1 MELDHAAP
9 NVSNHG
15 LLKAKG
21 QNSTCL
27 STSSHSCCSTA
38 TRGGNNSYGNCSLS
52 NIFDDDEER
61 IDIFGENSM
70 VGLTTVLLMEQNLNC
85 AADHSESI
93 ERRKMQRKNS
103 SINSIKSF
111 GTESGTWQGSCNSF
125 IGMDDELLDLSFTV
139 NDFDKQNDGLS
150 LHKSLNENTLGA
162 GAGQTKRI
170 PRNLSKKDIELSNYK
185 NKSSPKSFKACIQGM
200 QRTALSK
207 ATNSV
212 FVTGGGMQRCFGD
225 DNGNSGADHSPRKP
239 VRRCEKEDEKMRPY
253 NETTLSL
260 TKLMRDAADLLSLPV
275 DDSSCCEVIKI
286 SIPSPSKK
294 EEQAESDH
302 HERGLSLASD
312 DDVTTSPLQFSTR
325 SRGEISSKEDTAPKY
340 PRRGKSP
347 PPSPRKKVMMIALK
361 DLEKYVSDVPE
372 TNGKSQN
379 AAISPL
385 KYKSI
390 MKAAEDIGSLP
401 SSTKHSIPKSV
412 AVSCSDRSVSSMD
425 DSGRSSIKDN
435 ARSPPAHVTMKRRKN
450 TIVKSKSSRSV
461 ANSSP
466 SRKGNVATVEKTK
479 EKPLTHKSPKMTRRI
494 KRAVSCQAL
503 CEPSSEDL
511 NTGQAGTNDRGR
523 SLVFREKIPSQRIF
537 SRSNSCRIE
546 SETTVAHPF
555 TKLPTK
561 MVSINSTK
569 VPEKIPSQ
577 RHFSRSQSFNTE
589 PETATARKLITST
602 SKVVVGDCPRDRP
615 PISPRR
621 YATPTKRASFR
632 SRSK

>member
-1 MELDHAAP
+1 
-9 NVSNHG
+9 
-15 LLKAKG
+15 
-21 QNSTCL
+21 
-27 STSSHSCCSTA
+27 
-38 TRGGNNSYGNCSLS
+38 
-52 NIFDDDEER
+52 
-61 IDIFGENSM
+61 
-70 VGLTTVLLMEQNLNC
+70 
-85 AADHSESI
+85 
-93 ERRKMQRKNS
+93 
-103 SINSIKSF
+103 
-111 GTESGTWQGSCNSF
+111 
-125 IGMDDELLDLSFTV
+125 
-139 NDFDKQNDGLS
+139 
-150 LHKSLNENTLGA
+150 
-162 GAGQTKRI
+162 
-170 PRNLSKKDIELSNYK
+170 
-185 NKSSPKSFKACIQGM
+185 
-200 QRTALSK
+200 
-207 ATNSV
+207 
-212 FVTGGGMQRCFGD
+212 
-225 DNGNSGADHSPRKP
+225 
-239 VRRCEKEDEKMRPY
+239 
-253 NETTLSL
+253 
-260 TKLMRDAADLLSLPV
+260 
-275 DDSSCCEVIKI
+275 
-286 SIPSPSKK
+286 
-294 EEQAESDH
+294 
-302 HERGLSLASD
+302 
-312 DDVTTSPLQFSTR
+312 
-325 SRGEISSKEDTAPKY
+325 
-340 PRRGKSP
+340 
-347 PPSPRKKVMMIALK
+347 MMIALK
-361 DLEKYVSDVPE
+361 DLEKYVSDAPE
-372 TNGKSQN
+372 TNGRSQN

-555 TKLPTK
+555 TKSPTK
-561 MVSINSTK
+561 MVS
-569 VPEKIPSQ
+569 VKIPSQ

-602 SKVVVGDCPRDRP
+602 SKVVGGDCPRDRP

-621 YATPTKRASFR
+621 CLTPTKRASFR